1 MDRLE
6 EIRQRIESGA
16 TVRRIDAKYLL
27 AEVDRREKGWQEAL
41 ALANTNARLFDEVT
55 ARAEAAEA
63 RADAAVEDMTAVLK
77 CDLDDICKYC
87 KHIIECKG
95 QNCDGYCSGAG
106 DIDGNCPDWKW
117 SCEDFNFGTCVK
129 MENTPCNGCFENDCG
144 GFEWRGK
151 AGKEAPNE

>member
-6 EIRQRIESGA
+6 EIRQRTEQL
-16 TVRRIDAKYLL
+16 VRIANNPYCLGPAALL
-27 AEVDRREKGWQEAL
+27 DGVKEIVPALLSEVDRLQ
-41 ALANTNARLFDEVT
+41 

-106 DIDGNCPDWKW
+106 DIDGNYPDWKW

-151 AGKEAPNE
+151 AGEGESDA

>member
-1 MDRLE
+1 MNMDRLE
-6 EIRQRIESGA
+6 EIRH
-16 TVRRIDAKYLL
+16 DAKYLL
-27 AEVDRREKGWQEAL
+27 AEVDRLQ
-41 ALANTNARLFDEVT
+41 

-77 CDLDDICKYC
+77 RDSDDICKYC

-106 DIDGNCPDWKW
+106 DIDGNYPDWKW
-117 SCEDFNFGTCVK
+117 TCEDFNFGTCVK

-144 GFEWRGK
+144 GFEWRGPHE
-151 AGKEAPNE
+151 AGKGEME

>member
-1 MDRLE
+1 MERLTGIEDYE
-6 EIRQRIESGA
+6 ELSNEPAFSKMVKEWRAYRA
-16 TVRRIDAKYLL
+16 TGLTPADIP
-27 AEVDRREKGWQEAL
+27 AL
-41 ALANTNARLFDEVT
+41 T

-77 CDLDDICKYC
+77 RDSDDICKYC

-117 SCEDFNFGTCVK
+117 TCEDFNFGTCVK

-144 GFEWRGK
+144 GFEWRGN
-151 AGKEAPNE
+151 AGKGGPK

>member
-6 EIRQRIESGA
+6 EIRQHIESGG

-27 AEVDRREKGWQEAL
+27 AEVDRLQ
-41 ALANTNARLFDEVT
+41 

-77 CDLDDICKYC
+77 RDSDDICKYC

-106 DIDGNCPDWKW
+106 DIDGNYPDWKW

-144 GFEWRGK
+144 GFEWRGV
-151 AGKEAPNE
+151 GKENESNDE